1 MYVKCKIGN
10 AGLTPQKTTE
20 QFNMKEARQR
30 RYAKLYKERSTKRK
44 QISLKKE
51 RATKQMSIEL
61 REGTKNKTHCGEIT
75 EPDLDVEYIPECEV
89 PEKLHIDGETD
100 STRCTLI

>member
-44 QISLKKE
+44 RISLKKE

-61 REGTKNKTHCGEIT
+61 RLKPPFLGRLRPERIT
-75 EPDLDVEYIPECEV
+75 NNTI
-89 PEKLHIDGETD
+89 T
-100 STRCTLI
+100 SQ